1 MVMDVKAKVKFLLH
15 NEQFQLDHVLHFNP
29 TRITLIFFDI
39 KIWIF
44 QIFITKRCWQSL
56 LFSTT
61 ECSFRRVLIWCKIH
75 YLFTLK
81 SLLYPRKSLYMRI
94 CHQNMSWNDRI
105 HRRWSDDVSSNRQFF
120 ACRKIFCWITVRR
133 RSFEE
138 QSSANSHLANNHS
151 TYDEQSIWLLQSY

>member
-1 MVMDVKAKVKFLLH
+1 MVTDVKAKVKFLLH

-44 QIFITKRCWQSL
+44 QLFITKRCWQSL

-81 SLLYPRKSLYMRI
+81 SYCYTLEKAYTRPSIYIISNVFFCYWVKSSKSKNTDLLIINRLQISG
-94 CHQNMSWNDRI
+94 QN
-105 HRRWSDDVSSNRQFF
+105 SS
-120 ACRKIFCWITVRR
+120 T
-133 RSFEE
+133 
-138 QSSANSHLANNHS
+138 H
-151 TYDEQSIWLLQSY
+151 

>member
-1 MVMDVKAKVKFLLH
+1 MVTDVKAKVKFLLH

-39 KIWIF
+39 KIWIC
-44 QIFITKRCWQSL
+44 QLFITKRCWQSL

-81 SLLYPRKSLYMRI
+81 SYCYTLEKAYICAYATKTCLEMIGYIADDRMMFRRIDNSLHVER
-94 CHQNMSWNDRI
+94 
-105 HRRWSDDVSSNRQFF
+105 FF
-120 ACRKIFCWITVRR
+120 A
-133 RSFEE
+133 E
-138 QSSANSHLANNHS
+138 
-151 TYDEQSIWLLQSY
+151 